1 MYSLQ
6 QNSYFVTFQGGYP
19 ARLKKVLI
27 VTAPLWFKA
36 PFKILRLFVKEK
48 LRERASNQYEYE
60 SKKFVPLSKR
70 IIICVSDSHLGT
82 CYDRFS

>member
-1 MYSLQ
+1 MLNEF
-6 QNSYFVTFQGGYP
+6 NSPQDFLTFQGGYP

-48 LRERASNQYEYE
+48 LRERASNQYDNE
-60 SKKFVPLSKR
+60 SKEFVSLSI
-70 IIICVSDSHLGT
+70 IIICVSDIHIVT
-82 CYDRFS
+82 FYDRFS